1 MLQHSLRN
9 IYRGLKLIN
18 GAEKYETVLCHIGL
32 AVAEIDNIMRN
43 FLTPNTA
50 VEKKIYVLYSPPDC
64 F

>member
-50 VEKKIYVLYSPPDC
+50 VEKKIYVLYSPPD
-64 F
+64 